1 MDSFDSLYGCLLGG
15 ALGDALGLPFERLTP
30 AKRTRLWGDFPGGL
44 EMCFLPR
51 RGMVS
56 DDTEHAL
63 FTARALLESRG
74 TSERFARVLASELR
88 AWMLTLPPGIGWATL
103 RAGVKALLFLPAS
116 RTGVV
121 SAGNGPAMRAAI
133 LGAFFGDATAQLK
146 EFCRVSTRLTHTDP
160 KAEWGAFAVALA
172 ASHATKGQAD
182 GRRFV
187 RDLGEWSD
195 DSEAAREMIALA
207 KRAVNSAARGQS
219 AADFCADMGLKHGVS
234 GYIFH
239 TVPVVLQ
246 CWLRHAADFRAG
258 IEEIIRC
265 GGDTDS
271 TAAILGGIL
280 GAGVGGAQLPADWT
294 SELRDFPNSRGYI
307 ERVAKE
313 LALAGDEGVTVVT
326 PRALFGMPLLRNAFF
341 VSVVIAH
348 ALRRLVPF

>member
-1 MDSFDSLYGCLLGG
+1 
-15 ALGDALGLPFERLTP
+15 
-30 AKRTRLWGDFPGGL
+30 
-44 EMCFLPR
+44 
-51 RGMVS
+51 MVS

-74 TSERFARVLASELR
+74 SSDRFAKILTSELR

-103 RAGVKALLFLPAS
+103 RAGLKSLLFLPAT

-133 LGAFFGDATAQLK
+133 LGAFFGDATAQLRD
-146 EFCRVSTRLTHTDP
+146 FCRISTRLTHTDA

-172 ASHATKGQAD
+172 ASHAAQKQAD

-195 DSEAAREMIALA
+195 DSLAAKEMLTLA
-207 KRAVNSAARGQS
+207 KRAVNSTARSQS
-219 AADFCADMGLKHGVS
+219 AADFCAELELQNGVS

-239 TVPVVLQ
+239 TVPVVLH
-246 CWLRHAADFRAG
+246 CWLRHPSDFRAG
-258 IEEIIRC
+258 VEEIIRC

-271 TAAILGGIL
+271 TAAILGGIVGAST
-280 GAGVGGAQLPADWT
+280 GAGQLPADWT
-294 SELRDFPNSRGYI
+294 SELWDFPNSRGYI

-313 LALAGDEGVTVVT
+313 LALAQDEGVTVVT
-326 PRALFGMPLLRNAFF
+326 PRALFGTPILRNVFF
-341 VSVVIAH
+341 VSVVFLH
-348 ALRRLVPF
+348 ALRRLLPF